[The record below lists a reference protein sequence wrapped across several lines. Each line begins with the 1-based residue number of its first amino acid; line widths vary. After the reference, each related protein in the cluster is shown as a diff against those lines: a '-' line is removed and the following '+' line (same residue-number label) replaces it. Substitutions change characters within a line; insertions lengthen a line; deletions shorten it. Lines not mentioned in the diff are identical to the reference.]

1 MSRLDLSQI
10 TLFCFETREPLL
22 AEWAIKQCLSQV
34 HFKNVVLVTNV
45 SLVRNPLPEIEY
57 VQAPNIRSVKDYSK
71 WMMTELANYVSGSHI
86 LVIQWDSF
94 VINPNLWSN
103 DFLNYDYIGP
113 VWPHHPETPVGNG
126 GFSLRSARLL
136 SALSD
141 PEMKIGHPEDYY
153 ICAENKKLLEEKHGI
168 QFAPVAIAEQF
179 AVERTAWHPAFGFH
193 GLFNFGRVLSPQDL
207 EVVLRMIPASF
218 LKGLDAYDLAN
229 YLYDKRQIHLF
240 HLLAK
245 KIQFSKKMRYR
256 YLSLKF
262 RHLFLD

>member
-22 AEWAIKQCLSQV
+22 AEWTIKQCLSQV
-34 HFKNVVLVTNV
+34 HFKNVVLITNV
-45 SLVRNPLPEIEY
+45 SLVTNPLPEIEY
-57 VQAPNIRSVKDYSK
+57 VQAPKTRSVKDYSK
-71 WMMTELANYVSGSHI
+71 WMMTELRNYVSGSHV

-94 VINPNLWSN
+94 VTNPNLWSN

-141 PEMKIGHPEDYY
+141 PEMRIGHPEDYY
-153 ICAENKKLLEEKHGI
+153 ICAENKQILEEKYGI

-193 GLFNFGRVLSPQDL
+193 GLFNFANVLDEKELIQVINL
-207 EVVLRMIPASF
+207 IPKKM
-218 LKGLDAYDLAN
+218 LGGLDTYDLVN
-229 YLYDKRQIHLF
+229 SVKKRNLYKVYLIIR
-240 HLLAK
+240 K
-245 KIQFSKKMRYR
+245 KIPFIWKFKKNY
-256 YLSLKF
+256 
-262 RHLFLD
+262 FLTKLGF